1 MKKFIQ
7 KLLKIL
13 GIKSSWGIKK
23 VSFDNIK
30 ISDDTYR
37 IGCKK
42 VILEGNTYFIPQY
55 AIHRP
60 AVKNFLKGQL
70 YEPLTHKFV
79 NEYCS
84 QFTGSIVHA
93 GTFFG
98 DMIPSFSLSVNG
110 RVFAFEPV
118 LENFILAK
126 LCIEENNL
134 TNVIIQNSAL
144 SDNIDNLKIN
154 TVDKRGN
161 HSGGGSAIDNTGLIC
176 PTMTIDSLN
185 LNDTVLIQLDV
196 EGHEMS
202 ALKGA
207 LDTISRCRPAVA
219 IEDNEEKCSKFLRGN
234 QYSEMG
240 RIPGLSI
247 WAPAE
252 NQVIRDF
259 ITRFLEA
266 Q

>member
-30 ISDDTYR
+30 INDDTYR
-37 IGCKK
+37 IDCKK

-55 AIHRP
+55 ALHRP
-60 AVKNFLKGQL
+60 AVKDFLKGQL

-84 QFTGSIVHA
+84 QFAGSIVHA

-110 RVFAFEPV
+110 KVFAFEPV

-134 TNVIIQNSAL
+134 TNVLIQNSAL

-252 NQVIRDF
+252 NQVIKDF